1 MQPFGRNRFGPKI
14 GVCVPLG
21 EGELGRHLTQ
31 CGQGRGLSACQ
42 VSSLSVQPF
51 DHSAR
56 TSQTGQTGQTD
67 KGTDS
72 IGRTVLHTVA
82 QKCLYLTLHAVYS
95 DACSYYSKMT
105 LTLYTRQSLCMF
117 AYSIM
122 CVRDFVFR

>member
-1 MQPFGRNRFGPKI
+1 MPSFILIRPTVWRPQYTNVTDR
-14 GVCVPLG
+14 
-21 EGELGRHLTQ
+21 
-31 CGQGRGLSACQ
+31 
-42 VSSLSVQPF
+42 
-51 DHSAR
+51 
-56 TSQTGQTGQTD
+56 TGQTGQTD

-105 LTLYTRQSLCMF
+105 LTVYTRQSLCMF